1 MFWEVVNNFP
11 FYFIKIKNMEKI
23 YNKNSF
29 KTTIGGQALIEG
41 VMMKGPSKTAM
52 VVRKPDGQIQIKTE
66 NNRDLSKKYKIL
78 KLPIIRGAYR
88 LIDAM
93 VIGVRA
99 LNYSASFYNEEEN
112 KKSNKLQEVG
122 SVIFSL
128 VIAILFFMILPSTL
142 AGFFKKFINNSVI
155 LNLIEGLIRLI
166 IFFTYLFFISKLEDI
181 KRVFMYHGSEHRTIH
196 CYEAKKE
203 LTVENVQSFPI
214 VHPRCGTSFLFMV
227 MIISILVL
235 SFFGW
240 PNILLRFFT
249 RILAFPLIAGISYE
263 INRFIGKSD
272 SRIARVLSIPG
283 LAIQKYFTV
292 KEPTDDMVEV
302 AISSLK
308 EVLPKEGESDLW
320 K

>member
-240 PNILLRFFT
+240 PNILLRFIT

-272 SRIARVLSIPG
+272 SRIAKVLSIPG

>member
-99 LNYSASFYNEEEN
+99 LNYSASFYDEEEN

-240 PNILLRFFT
+240 PNILLRFIT

-272 SRIARVLSIPG
+272 SRIAKVLSIPG

>member
-52 VVRKPDGQIQIKTE
+52 VVRKPDGQMQIKTE

-99 LNYSASFYNEEEN
+99 LNYSASFYDEEEN

-240 PNILLRFFT
+240 PNILLRFIT
-249 RILAFPLIAGISYE
+249 RILVFPLIAGISYE

-272 SRIARVLSIPG
+272 SRIAKVLSIPG

>member
-99 LNYSASFYNEEEN
+99 LNYSASFYDEEEN

-240 PNILLRFFT
+240 PNILLRFIT

-263 INRFIGKSD
+263 INCFIGKSD
-272 SRIARVLSIPG
+272 SRIAKVLSIPG

>member
-11 FYFIKIKNMEKI
+11 FYFIKIKDMEKI

-52 VVRKPDGQIQIKTE
+52 AVRKPDGQIQIKRE

-93 VIGVRA
+93 ITGVRA
-99 LNYSASFYNEEEN
+99 LNYSASFYEEEN
-112 KKSNKLQEVG
+112 HNKSNKVKEIG

-128 VIAILFFMILPSTL
+128 GVAILFFMILPSTL
-142 AGFFKKFINNSVI
+142 AGFFKKFINNSI
-155 LNLIEGLIRLI
+155 LLNLIEGLIRLI

-240 PNILLRFFT
+240 PNLILRFFT

-263 INRFIGKSD
+263 INRIIGKSD
-272 SRIARVLSIPG
+272 SEIAKVLSIPG

-302 AISSLK
+302 GILSLK
-308 EVLPKEGESDLW
+308 EVLPQAGESDLW

>member
-99 LNYSASFYNEEEN
+99 LNYSASFYDEEEN

-155 LNLIEGLIRLI
+155 LNLIEGIIRLI

-240 PNILLRFFT
+240 PNILLRFIT

-272 SRIARVLSIPG
+272 SRIAKVLSIPG

>member
-142 AGFFKKFINNSVI
+142 AGFFKRFINNSVI

-240 PNILLRFFT
+240 PNILLRFIT

-272 SRIARVLSIPG
+272 SRIAKVLSIPG

>member
-99 LNYSASFYNEEEN
+99 LNYSASFYDEEEN

-240 PNILLRFFT
+240 PNLIL
-249 RILAFPLIAGISYE
+249 
-263 INRFIGKSD
+263 
-272 SRIARVLSIPG
+272 
-283 LAIQKYFTV
+283 
-292 KEPTDDMVEV
+292 
-302 AISSLK
+302 
-308 EVLPKEGESDLW
+308 
-320 K
+320 

>member
-1 MFWEVVNNFP
+1 MSWEVVNNFP

-128 VIAILFFMILPSTL
+128 VIAILFFMIPPSTL
-142 AGFFKKFINNSVI
+142 AGFFKKFTNNSAI

-240 PNILLRFFT
+240 PNILLRFIT

-272 SRIARVLSIPG
+272 SRIAKVLSIPG

>member
-166 IFFTYLFFISKLEDI
+166 IFFTYLFFISKLENI

-240 PNILLRFFT
+240 PNILLRFIT
-249 RILAFPLIAGISYE
+249 RIFAFPLIAGISYE

-272 SRIARVLSIPG
+272 SRIAKVLSIPG

>member
-166 IFFTYLFFISKLEDI
+166 IFFTYLFFISKFEDI

-240 PNILLRFFT
+240 PNILLRFIT

-272 SRIARVLSIPG
+272 SRIAKVLSIPG

>member
-1 MFWEVVNNFP
+1 
-11 FYFIKIKNMEKI
+11 MEKI

-99 LNYSASFYNEEEN
+99 LNYSASFYDEEEN

-240 PNILLRFFT
+240 PNLILRFFT

-272 SRIARVLSIPG
+272 SRIAKVLSIPG